1 MCYTYISS
9 KIQPIYNYEKGNF
22 IMANM
27 TIKLTISESTKK
39 ALKASANV
47 KEVTNAVVR
56 YMDYFMGL
64 IPWKAFKEHAKMRF
78 APQAFIEKT
87 PLLAE
92 AVVPVEVI
100 EPLYQDLAAN
110 YAAMH
115 PNCWLNDDQHEFS
128 QSLVEAVAGDRTVL
142 KKIQDTVGNAYA
154 TGFDIEH
161 LKTLLTSKES
171 NFRFGGLRKLGFTKK
186 ESEVLLNVA
195 KEIFEYVEENFTVRP
210 AVEEAVAIGE
220 ATPELPEAETVTAVE
235 ATCEPETAEEGKL
248 DIEQLLYAE
257 AKTFKREQ
265 LEEKLKTA
273 HLIALAL
280 VSQIEDIAREAGV
293 AYK

>member
-1 MCYTYISS
+1 
-9 KIQPIYNYEKGNF
+9 
-22 IMANM
+22 MAI
-27 TIKLTISESTKK
+27 TVKLTISNTTKK
-39 ALKASANV
+39 ALKASTNV

-56 YMDYFMGL
+56 YMDYFMDL

-92 AVVPVEVI
+92 AGVPVEVI

-115 PNCWLNDDQHEFS
+115 SNCWLNDDQHEFPH
-128 QSLVEAVAGDRTVL
+128 SLVEAVGGDHTVL
-142 KKIQDTVGNAYA
+142 KKIQDTVGNTYA
-154 TGFDIEH
+154 CGEFDMAH
-161 LKTLLTSKES
+161 LNVLLNNKES

-186 ESEVLLNVA
+186 EAEVLLSVSPQ
-195 KEIFEYVEENFTVRP
+195 IYEYVSENFTVRP
-210 AVEEAVAIGE
+210 VVEEAVAIGE

-235 ATCEPETAEEGKL
+235 AVCEPETAEEGKL
-248 DIEQLLYAE
+248 NIEQLLYTE